1 MTRSGCRAG
10 TRSSKSTYENNDP
23 VTASDPR
30 IAASRAD
37 GDTES
42 DLRYPVPAAFFNG
55 LIEQIALKHGVVLR
69 HDRNY
74 DCRILRPLRLVNGRR
89 VGQSHFIEFAVWVL
103 DLTAVK
109 VDGEL
114 SLLVIDAR
122 N

>member
-37 GDTES
+37 SDTES

-55 LIEQIALKHGVVLR
+55 LLEIGEDGAHEGGETGLALALEALG
-69 HDRNY
+69 
-74 DCRILRPLRLVNGRR
+74 G
-89 VGQSHFIEFAVWVL
+89 E
-103 DLTAVK
+103 
-109 VDGEL
+109 DGGE
-114 SLLVIDAR
+114 AR
-122 N
+122 

>member
-37 GDTES
+37 SDTES

-55 LIEQIALKHGVVLR
+55 LL
-69 HDRNY
+69 
-74 DCRILRPLRLVNGRR
+74 GR
-89 VGQSHFIEFAVWVL
+89 
-103 DLTAVK
+103 
-109 VDGEL
+109 EL
-114 SLLVIDAR
+114 IKDEAPAAGKAA
-122 N
+122 